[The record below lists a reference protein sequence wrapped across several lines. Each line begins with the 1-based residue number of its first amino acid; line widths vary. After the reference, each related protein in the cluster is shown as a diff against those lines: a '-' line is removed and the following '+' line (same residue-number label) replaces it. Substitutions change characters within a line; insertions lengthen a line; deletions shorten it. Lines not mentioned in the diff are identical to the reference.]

1 MPGSKQRVYGTLILG
16 LVGPMGGVLA
26 QEPVHRVALGAGA
39 VLFTAAN
46 DGQNSVGVFLRGALR
61 LARLGSYS
69 TLNVEATV
77 SNYYMSGE
85 ACTAAF
91 APPPSSCAP
100 LGPPEA
106 VWSGQVGVAVARRAP
121 SPILLAGFDAY
132 SNVNASSGKS
142 QAAVG
147 FDLGLGAALSPRLTL
162 DGRFVWL
169 RSSPWRAWSL
179 PVGITVPL

>member
-1 MPGSKQRVYGTLILG
+1 MPGSKQRVFGSLILG
-16 LVGPMGGVLA
+16 LVAPMGGVLA
-26 QEPVHRVALGAGA
+26 QESAHRVALGAGP
-39 VLFTAAN
+39 VLFTTAN
-46 DGQNSVGVFLRGALR
+46 DGQNSLGLFLRGALR

-77 SNYYMSGE
+77 SNYSLSGE
-85 ACTAAF
+85 ACAVAF
-91 APPPSSCAP
+91 PPPPSSCTQ
-100 LGPPEA
+100 LGPPGA
-106 VWSGQVGVAVARRAP
+106 VWSGRVGVALARRTP

-132 SNVNASSGKS
+132 SNVNGSSGKS

-169 RSSPWRAWSL
+169 RSTPSRAWSL